1 MGQQKTNKENE
12 IIKKTIDND
21 TKQIEKEELE
31 KVVKSRR
38 TSRRSKRQTPVVDEN
53 KVHAKKAKT
62 QHLARIPFSDVS
74 EKENTISVS
83 SGQQIIAPVDKNIL
97 REAEFYFSN
106 SNLSIDKYLKKLSD
120 SDDGWV
126 SIATVASFERMKTFN
141 KKTILSALRKSKEF
155 LEVSAD
161 GMNVRRRLPL
171 PKDNLNKSTIYA
183 GQFPH
188 SSTAKSVAEFFEE
201 HMNPEHS
208 ICCVRL
214 RRFRKVR

>member
-1 MGQQKTNKENE
+1 MGRGTPFKLQKTNNKENE
-12 IIKKTIDND
+12 TIKKTNDND

-106 SNLSIDKYLKKLSD
+106 S
-120 SDDGWV
+120 
-126 SIATVASFERMKTFN
+126 
-141 KKTILSALRKSKEF
+141 
-155 LEVSAD
+155 
-161 GMNVRRRLPL
+161 
-171 PKDNLNKSTIYA
+171 
-183 GQFPH
+183 
-188 SSTAKSVAEFFEE
+188 
-201 HMNPEHS
+201 
-208 ICCVRL
+208 
-214 RRFRKVR
+214 